1 MASSDQD
8 TTIHQDGSAK
18 QRLFQR
24 DVALHYRAG
33 CKFRAKKSNEIND
46 RT

>member
-8 TTIHQDGSAK
+8 TTIPQEGSAK
-18 QRLFQR
+18 QRLSQR
-24 DVALHYRAG
+24 NVALHYRAG
-33 CKFRAKKSNEIND
+33 CEFGAKKSNEIND